1 MHAATTRPE
10 EIHPSLWRGAQ
21 LGHAGGRTVDTG
33 YAALSAELP
42 GGGWP
47 VGALTE
53 LLVQQ
58 AGVGELRLLAPAL
71 RSSDRGSMVLLQP
84 AITPNG
90 PGLGH
95 IGLPMDR
102 TILLRAP
109 RMADALWSAEQI
121 LRTGSCSA
129 LVLWQQHLQ
138 ASSLRR
144 LHLAAQTAET
154 LLFVVQ
160 PLTAAQNSSP
170 AVLRLAVRPARGGI
184 EVEIVKRRGPLRAEP
199 LSVVLQPA
207 RILLSQHARS
217 SRRSSAPPAA
227 RNIPAA
233 VAG

>member
-1 MHAATTRPE
+1 MHAATVRPE
-10 EIHPSLWRGAQ
+10 EIHPSLWQGAQ
-21 LGHAGGRTVDTG
+21 LGRAGGRVVDTG

-71 RSSDRGSMVLLQP
+71 RASHRGPVVLLQP
-84 AITPNG
+84 AVTPNG

-95 IGLPMDR
+95 IGLPMDE
-102 TILLRAP
+102 TVLLRAP

-129 LVLWQQHLQ
+129 LVLWQQHLRT
-138 ASSLRR
+138 SSLRR
-144 LHLAAQTAET
+144 LHLVAQMGET
-154 LLFVVQ
+154 LLFVIQ

-170 AVLRLAVRPARGGI
+170 AVLRLAVRAAKGGI

-199 LSVVLQPA
+199 LSVVLQSNP
-207 RILLSQHARS
+207 ILLSQHARS
-217 SRRSSAPPAA
+217 SRCSSATAPA